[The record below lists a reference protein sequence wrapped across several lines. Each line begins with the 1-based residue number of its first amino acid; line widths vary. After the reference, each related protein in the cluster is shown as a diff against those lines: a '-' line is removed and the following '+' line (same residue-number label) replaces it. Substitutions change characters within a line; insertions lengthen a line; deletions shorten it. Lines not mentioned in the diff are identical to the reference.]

1 MSKKTII
8 ILAFI
13 VFLLI
18 VAVILIFTSDNKS
31 RVKSMY
37 EKMIKNKNYTFSME
51 EKTSEIDYKVS
62 MIQKDNDI
70 CIDMYS
76 DEEHTTTLIL
86 ENKSYFIMHDEKEYY
101 DNGDDKIDSDI
112 VLSSLKKILQKPYAT
127 GKEKINGITYYYE
140 EYEND
145 ETDFIIFANIN
156 EESNIK
162 IRFYFNGNNICYI
175 KNIITSEEE
184 KQEELIKTDL
194 KYKVDD
200 NLFNIPEDYAET
212 ADF

>member
-70 CIDMYS
+70 CIDMYY
-76 DEEHTTTLIL
+76 DEEHTTNRI
-86 ENKSYFIMHDEKEYY
+86 S
-101 DNGDDKIDSDI
+101 
-112 VLSSLKKILQKPYAT
+112 
-127 GKEKINGITYYYE
+127 
-140 EYEND
+140 
-145 ETDFIIFANIN
+145 
-156 EESNIK
+156 
-162 IRFYFNGNNICYI
+162 
-175 KNIITSEEE
+175 
-184 KQEELIKTDL
+184 
-194 KYKVDD
+194 
-200 NLFNIPEDYAET
+200 
-212 ADF
+212 

>member
-8 ILAFI
+8 ISAFI

-156 EESNIK
+156 ENSNIK
-162 IRFYFNGNNICYI
+162 IRFYFNGNNLCYI
-175 KNIITSEEE
+175 KNIIVSEDE

-194 KYKVDD
+194 KYKVDE
-200 NLFNIPEDYAET
+200 NLFDIPDDYAEA

>member
-8 ILAFI
+8 ISAFI

>member
-1 MSKKTII
+1 
-8 ILAFI
+8 
-13 VFLLI
+13 
-18 VAVILIFTSDNKS
+18 
-31 RVKSMY
+31 
-37 EKMIKNKNYTFSME
+37 
-51 EKTSEIDYKVS
+51 
-62 MIQKDNDI
+62 
-70 CIDMYS
+70 
-76 DEEHTTTLIL
+76 
-86 ENKSYFIMHDEKEYY
+86 MHDEKEYY
-101 DNGDDKIDSDI
+101 DYGDEKIDSDI
-112 VLSSLKKILQKPYAT
+112 VLSSLIKFLQKPCVT
-127 GKEKINGITYYYE
+127 GKEEINGITYYYE

-194 KYKVDD
+194 KYIVDD

>member
-112 VLSSLKKILQKPYAT
+112 VLSSFKKILQKPYAT